1 MTKTS
6 NKKAMIKTSNKKVM
20 TKASKKKVMTKT
32 SKKKA
37 APEITV
43 SHGSL
48 VIFSRKTPHKSAE
61 IYREM
66 MRPTLI
72 RFQHQWYA
80 WDRLGA
86 YRVIEDE
93 TIEAEIGALAIKAKV
108 RTTRKKRITDDDG
121 NPQTVEEETV
131 APFNPMPRD
140 IKAIYDMLAQACH
153 KPFDTMSP
161 PVFLDGGTGVYAGLN
176 PHNLI
181 SCRNGIVD
189 ITTGDMY
196 PATPTFFTLTALPLD
211 YDPLAPVPRKWLRFL
226 LQVMKDRKPLI
237 RTMQEMIGY
246 VLSDDSSMQALFF
259 LWGPPR
265 SGKGTI
271 LRVMTK
277 LNGPLNTHHPS
288 IHTIAGRFGLEGCIG
303 KSLIQIT
310 DMDCDDPK
318 ALSTAASKINAIS
331 GQDNMAVE
339 RKGIGD
345 WNGVLPGRIVMAGNN
360 LPNFGSHAAATAAR
374 LLIFPFDVSFLGR
387 EDRDLTDKLAGELAG
402 ILNWAIVGLRRLRAR
417 GRFEQHK
424 DMADAK
430 KRMLYAGDPLRA
442 FIEERAIVVPN
453 AKVHKSVLY
462 SSYQA
467 YCATV
472 GAHPLPL
479 HKFGERL
486 PQAFPSIAPSKR
498 TRKLSEPRG
507 KQVPIF
513 CGIRL
518 NDDERVKS
526 YKIDPAQIEF
536 FEKHESIARDKDG
549 WPIPSIT
556 RAVDFDE

>member
-6 NKKAMIKTSNKKVM
+6 NKKA
-20 TKASKKKVMTKT
+20 
-32 SKKKA
+32 
-37 APEITV
+37 APEAAARDDP
-43 SHGSL
+43 L

-61 IYREM
+61 IYRQM

-72 RFQHQWYA
+72 RFQQQWYA
-80 WDRLGA
+80 WDALGA
-86 YRVIEDE
+86 YRIIEDK

-108 RTTRKKRITDDDG
+108 RTTKKQRITDDDG
-121 NPQTVEEETV
+121 NPQTVEEEAV

-161 PVFLDGGTGVYAGLN
+161 PVFLDGGTGIYAGLN

-181 SCRNGIVD
+181 SCCNGIVD
-189 ITTGDMY
+189 ITTGKKY
-196 PATPTFFTLTALPLD
+196 PATATFFTLTALPLD
-211 YDPLAPVPRKWLRFL
+211 YDPSAPVPRKWLRFL
-226 LQVMKDRKPLI
+226 LQVMKGRKPLI
-237 RTMQEMIGY
+237 RTLQETIGY
-246 VLSDDSSMQALFF
+246 VLSDDTSMQALFF
-259 LWGPPR
+259 YWGQPR

-288 IHTIAGRFGLEGCIG
+288 IHTLAGRFGLEGCVG

-374 LLIFPFDVSFLGR
+374 LLIFPFEVSFLGC
-387 EDRDLTDKLAGELAG
+387 EDRALTDKLTGELAG

-417 GRFEQHK
+417 GRFEEHQE
-424 DMADAK
+424 MAAAK

-442 FIEERAIVVPN
+442 FIDERAIVVPD
-453 AKVHKSVLY
+453 AKVHKAVLY
-462 SSYQA
+462 SSYQS
-467 YCATV
+467 YCTAV

-498 TRKLSEPRG
+498 TRKLSEPKG

-513 CGIRL
+513 SGIRL
-518 NDDERVKS
+518 NDDEKVKA
-526 YKIDPAQIEF
+526 YKIDTELVGLGLRKDEAL
-536 FEKHESIARDKDG
+536 ESDDDG
-549 WPIPSIT
+549 WPIP
-556 RAVDFDE
+556 RDARVGDFDE

>member
-6 NKKAMIKTSNKKVM
+6 T
-20 TKASKKKVMTKT
+20 
-32 SKKKA
+32 KKA
-37 APEITV
+37 APEATAG
-43 SHGSL
+43 HDTL

-61 IYREM
+61 IYRQM
-66 MRPTLI
+66 VRPTLI

-80 WDRLGA
+80 WDQLGA

-93 TIEAEIGALAIKAKV
+93 TIQAEIGALAIKAKV
-108 RTTRKKRITDDDG
+108 RAPKKQKITDDEG
-121 NPQTVEEETV
+121 NPQTVEEAAV
-131 APFNPMPRD
+131 APFNPIPRD

-189 ITTGDMY
+189 ITTGKKY
-196 PATPTFFTLTALPLD
+196 AATPTFFTLTALPLD
-211 YDPLAPVPRKWLRFL
+211 YDPSAPVPRGWLRFL
-226 LQVMKDRKPLI
+226 VQVMNGRKPLI

-246 VLSDDSSMQALFF
+246 VLSDDASMQALFF
-259 LWGPPR
+259 LWGQPR

-277 LNGPLNTHHPS
+277 LNGALNTHHPS
-288 IHTIAGRFGLEGCIG
+288 IHTLAGRFGLEGCIG

-331 GQDNMAVE
+331 GQDNIAVE

-345 WNGVLPGRIVMAGNN
+345 WNGLLPGRIVMAGNN

-387 EDRDLTDKLAGELAG
+387 EDRDLTEKLTGELPG
-402 ILNWAIVGLRRLRAR
+402 ILNWALVGLRRLRAR
-417 GRFEQHK
+417 GRFEEHK

-453 AKVHKSVLY
+453 AKVHKAVLY
-462 SSYQA
+462 DCYQS

-498 TRKLSEPRG
+498 TRKLSEPKG
-507 KQVPIF
+507 GQVPIF
-513 CGIRL
+513 SGIRL
-518 NDDERVKS
+518 NDDEKVKA
-526 YKIDPAQIEF
+526 YKIDTDLMGMGFRKDEAL
-536 FEKHESIARDKDG
+536 ARDEDG
-549 WPIPSIT
+549 WPIPCT
-556 RAVDFDE
+556 GRTADFDD